1 MPKKD
6 ALKPIEPDKPPAQ
19 VVKIRNLITTPP
31 ALRRIAL
38 GDIAALD
45 GWVQKMRHQI
55 DAVLWSEEEICLV
68 LNEPDM
74 EVKFHPE
81 IHPATSVFMSRDD
94 KHSRDDHVRMW
105 EGEFAPV
112 IFTKSALLKYLK
124 SNAAMFDAGV
134 QDAIKNLKV
143 TERKSTST
151 EMINLEDDDSYRS
164 VEEQVQDTN
173 LPSRFSAAMP
183 LFGNVI
189 ADLEFEARVV
199 PAKDKYGHD
208 TTGPKKAIQVR
219 CVNAREALREAMATV
234 LAGLPPEIPTYYGRM
249 RTIQKER

>member
-6 ALKPIEPDKPPAQ
+6 AIKAIEPDKPPAQ

-81 IHPATSVFMSRDD
+81 IHPATAVFLSREDKRDRDD
-94 KHSRDDHVRMW
+94 KVRIW
-105 EGEFAPV
+105 EGEFEPV
-112 IFTKSALLKYLK
+112 RFSKTDLLRFLK
-124 SNAAMFDAGV
+124 LNAAYFDAEV
-134 QDAIKNLKV
+134 QKAVKELQV
-143 TERKSTST
+143 SERKSQRT
-151 EMINLEDDDSYRS
+151 ELISLDDDDSYRD
-164 VEEQVQDTN
+164 VQEQVQDTN
-173 LPSRFSAAMP
+173 LPRHFHASMP
-183 LFGNVI
+183 LYGDI
-189 ADLEFEARVV
+189 AVDLDFEAKVI
-199 PAKDKYGHD
+199 PAKDRYGND
-208 TTGPKKAIQVR
+208 TSGPKKQIQLRV
-219 CVNAREALREAMATV
+219 VNGREALKMAMAQV